1 MSLETGLY
9 TIQNVH
15 SANLVELP
23 DPNDGSALIAAPE
36 NFGTSQKVSSISCML
51 FHRRD
56 SKIFQWNVV
65 KLGNGKFTLQN
76 RGHASFANN
85 GVRSSADTE
94 VAGRSSSQQFVI
106 AETRIKGHYTF
117 VVLSR
122 SRSNSAYVASFRIS
136 PSDVQLCWGVPDDEI
151 GTPVST

>member
-36 NFGTSQKVSSISCML
+36 NFGTSQK
-51 FHRRD
+51 
-56 SKIFQWNVV
+56 WNVV

-106 AETRIKGHYTF
+106 AETRIKGHYT
-117 VVLSR
+117 
-122 SRSNSAYVASFRIS
+122 IS

-151 GTPVST
+151 GTPVKLHSSYTNDHNHFIFKRL